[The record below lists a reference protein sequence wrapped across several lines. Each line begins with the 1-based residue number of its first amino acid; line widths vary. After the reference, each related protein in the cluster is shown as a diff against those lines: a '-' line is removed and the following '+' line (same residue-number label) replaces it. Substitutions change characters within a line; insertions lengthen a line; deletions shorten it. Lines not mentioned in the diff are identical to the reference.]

1 MTLNIALMT
10 DDKKQE
16 LMTQFC
22 IAYCG
27 ILAKHT
33 LCATNTTGNIIKEA
47 TGLDISLFLSHEHGG
62 CQQIGTRISYNEIDM
77 VLFFTDPGNPAYE
90 EDLHYI
96 CRLCDQN
103 NVPIATNL
111 GTAEMLI
118 QGLARGD
125 LDWRNILYPRNSQ
138 FLL

>member
-1 MTLNIALMT
+1 MNIALIAH
-10 DDKKQE
+10 DGKKE
-16 LMTQFC
+16 LMVQFC

-27 ILAKHT
+27 ILAGPQ

-62 CQQIGTRISYNEIDM
+62 CQQIGTRIAYNEIDM
-77 VLFFTDPGNPAYE
+77 VLFFTAPRSPDYE

-96 CRLCDQN
+96 CRLCDEN
-103 NVPIATNL
+103 NVPIATNI
-111 GTAEMLI
+111 GTAEMLV

-125 LDWRNILYPRNSQ
+125 LDWRNILYPKNTQ
-138 FLL
+138 NLL

>member
-1 MTLNIALMT
+1 MNIALMT

-62 CQQIGTRISYNEIDM
+62 CLAPVNYLADRGVT
-77 VLFFTDPGNPAYE
+77 VLLAGGMGMRPLMGFLQEGVDVYYAAGIETVEKAVAA
-90 EDLHYI
+90 H
-96 CRLCDQN
+96 
-103 NVPIATNL
+103 IAGEL
-111 GTAEMLI
+111 
-118 QGLARGD
+118 
-125 LDWRNILYPRNSQ
+125 PRFSPNHSCGGGHH
-138 FLL
+138 

>member
-1 MTLNIALMT
+1 MNIALMT

-77 VLFFTDPGNPAYE
+77 VLFFTTSAASATRTTSPSPPTWARRKCSSRVWHGVTWIGEISSIPETHSSCCNPSGKA
-90 EDLHYI
+90 
-96 CRLCDQN
+96 
-103 NVPIATNL
+103 
-111 GTAEMLI
+111 
-118 QGLARGD
+118 
-125 LDWRNILYPRNSQ
+125 
-138 FLL
+138 